1 MMMSSV
7 TGHSSLRLIGL
18 YRIVSSCVPVGCHGC
33 QSTFGTACRRDRA
46 VSGSS
51 PHGRGAGGPGGMRL
65 RRSSLSFDQEPTCT
79 VQRTLRVTALP
90 PTLLRGPRARA
101 ARPRRGSRR
110 CTATRYLVARVL
122 PMVRYRCCRCK
133 FLSCTESTSRR
144 RHQVRLCTC
153 DSVWRVTHL
162 SHAPLLLLAR
172 PLAPDGGVRLSC

>member
-18 YRIVSSCVPVGCHGC
+18 YRIVSSCVTRQRASRLAATDDNQRSEKPVGV
-33 QSTFGTACRRDRA
+33 TARTA

-90 PTLLRGPRARA
+90 LRGPRGAVHGGA
-101 ARPRRGSRR
+101 QQHGTSSR
-110 CTATRYLVARVL
+110 
-122 PMVRYRCCRCK
+122 
-133 FLSCTESTSRR
+133 TSG
-144 RHQVRLCTC
+144 
-153 DSVWRVTHL
+153 VTHGALPVL
-162 SHAPLLLLAR
+162 SLQVPL
-172 PLAPDGGVRLSC
+172 VY